1 MQVVNCEAEIFID
14 KLTDAIK
21 NERHQEVFDTIS
33 FEVGSMLK
41 NNKPALMRA
50 FELSDIKVRENLE
63 NSEILSLVYDKI
75 QSSPVFTQRLIEF
88 IVGEKQEYSE
98 FIGLIIKGIG
108 MLVGGIGKAIA
119 AGIRAKSELEVAKEK
134 VKTEKEVLNKSRYE
148 FLNETIAG
156 KDKSEQAQAESK
168 RQLVLVSGSGQ
179 QKVTIAITVSLVMFT
194 GIMLYLTYKSRV
206 ENA

>member
-1 MQVVNCEAEIFID
+1 MQVANCEAEIFID

-50 FELSDIKVRENLE
+50 FELSDIKVSENLE

-75 QSSPVFTQRLIEF
+75 LSSPVFTQRLIEF

-98 FIGLIIKGIG
+98 FIGYIVKAVGI
-108 MLVGGIGKAIA
+108 VVEGITNAIS
-119 AGIRAKSELEVAKEK
+119 AGIRGKSALVVAREK
-134 VKTEKEVLNKSRYE
+134 VKTEKEVLNKSRYD

-156 KDKSEQAQAESK
+156 KDKSQQAQAETK
-168 RQLVLVSGSGQ
+168 KELVLASESG
-179 QKVTIAITVSLVMFT
+179 KRNVAIAITVSLIMFT
-194 GIMLYLTYKSRV
+194 SVMLYLTYKSKV

>member
-98 FIGLIIKGIG
+98 FIGYIVKAVGI
-108 MLVGGIGKAIA
+108 LVQGIGKAIA
-119 AGIRAKSELEVAKEK
+119 AGIKGKSDLEVAKEK
-134 VKTEKEVLNKSRYE
+134 VTTEKEVLNKSRYD

-168 RQLVLVSGSGQ
+168 RQLVLVSESGQ
-179 QKVTIAITVSLVMFT
+179 QKVAIAITVSLVMFT